1 MAALVQPFRLD
12 RIPDNLLR
20 EPLDY
25 LMADHVRQRKV
36 CDALGI
42 LITGAARDDTQDMAE
57 AIVAY
62 LSGDF
67 LLHVQDEEIDLFP
80 CLRGAAADSGEEVAS
95 LEGLKCDHAADLA
108 LAKGLVADLRQMATS
123 GGTRTSPG
131 FIRVAVAF
139 TATERRHLAL
149 EDQVILPLAR
159 RRLSAADLDRIGH
172 AMAARRNIDFPLQS
186 DIVP

>member
-1 MAALVQPFRLD
+1 MAAPVQPFRLD

-36 CDALGI
+36 CDALDI
-42 LITGAARDDTQDMAE
+42 LATGTARDDTLSMAD
-57 AIVAY
+57 AVVAY

-67 LLHVQDEEIDLFP
+67 LLHIQDEEIDLFP
-80 CLRGAAADSGEEVAS
+80 CLQAAAEGDDDVAS
-95 LEGLKCDHAADLA
+95 LESLKRDHVADLA
-108 LAKGLVADLRQMATS
+108 LAKGLVADLRQMAVS
-123 GGTRTSPG
+123 DVARTSAS
-131 FIRVAVAF
+131 FNRSAVAF
-139 TATERRHLAL
+139 AVTERRHLGL

-159 RRLSAADLDRIGH
+159 RRLSPTDLDRIGR
-172 AMAARRNIDFPLQS
+172 AMAARRNIEFPVQS

>member
-36 CDALGI
+36 CDALDI
-42 LITGAARDDTQDMAE
+42 LAAGTARDDDAL
-57 AIVAY
+57 AIADAVVAY

-67 LLHVQDEEIDLFP
+67 LLHIQDEEIDLFP
-80 CLRGAAADSGEEVAS
+80 YLEAAANRDGDVAS
-95 LEGLKCDHAADLA
+95 IEGLKRDHVTDLA
-108 LAKGLVADLRQMATS
+108 LAKALVTELRQLAVS
-123 GGTRTSPG
+123 EGAPRSAG
-131 FIRVAVAF
+131 FNRGAVAF
-139 TATERRHLAL
+139 TMTERRHLGL

-159 RRLSAADLDRIGH
+159 RRLSPADLDRIGR